1 MSKEA
6 QVEQLIDIAAPQPDG
21 RLHVLVNN
29 AARFVFGEV
38 TEVTE
43 AEWDAALST
52 NVKG

>member
-6 QVEQLIDIAAPQPDG
+6 EVKRLIDTAAPQPDG
-21 RLHVLVNN
+21 RLHVFVNN

-43 AEWDAALST
+43 AEWDTVLST
-52 NVKG
+52 NIKG